1 MTKGLRILL
10 AEDDANLAYLV
21 QDALR
26 QAGYEPVWCEDGKK
40 AWLSFLQE
48 RPELCILDVMM
59 PEEDG
64 FSLAKRIRRV
74 SSEVPIIFLSARSDG
89 ADRLQGL
96 RSGADDYL
104 TKPFLLE
111 ELLLRVQAI
120 LKRVY
125 GENDPSPQVLEF
137 GNCELDPSNQILTVM
152 GQTRQLTYRECKLL
166 TLFLQHPG
174 QLLSK
179 DLIRQRV
186 WEDEGIFVGRSLD
199 VFVSRLRRYLKA
211 DTKVTL
217 QTVHGLG
224 LKLLIES

>member
-1 MTKGLRILL
+1 MRILL
-10 AEDDANLAYLV
+10 AEDDSNLAYLV

-26 QAGYEPVWCEDGKK
+26 QSGFESTWCEDGKK
-40 AWLSFLQE
+40 AWLSFLQQ
-48 RPELCILDVMM
+48 RPDLCILDVMM
-59 PEEDG
+59 PEKDG
-64 FSLAKRIRRV
+64 FSLAKRIRGV
-74 SSEVPIIFLSARSDG
+74 GSKVPIIFLSARSDG

-125 GENDPSPQVLEF
+125 GEEKPSLQPFKF
-137 GNCELDPSNQILTVM
+137 GNCELDPTNQLLTVL
-152 GQTRQLTYRECKLL
+152 GHARQLTYRECKLL
-166 TLFLQHPG
+166 MLFVQHPG

-199 VFVSRLRRYLKA
+199 VFVSRLRRYLKSDPA
-211 DTKVTL
+211 INL

-224 LKLLIES
+224 LKLLVT